1 MEEQQKEGNSEGP
14 SQGNSEELPV
24 ESSVKVA
31 PPAAPAA
38 PAKNSFYSED
48 QIARMKFFYKK
59 REGNPTLYTYDESGD
74 LAMYSQS
81 GSVTETITLRSYVA
95 HSKEIKDNRDQD
107 RLDEISEAETAYETA
122 LESLR
127 RAREEY
133 QSTKE
138 AQPYLAAHKEMVEA
152 DMILSRKRYGQ
163 RGIQILPNPSVR
175 DVLFDQPYEVRKL
188 FPNVGDPFKRELIR
202 FITREYPYYS
212 FEGSYTGEATD
223 AAPVESKKE
232 QIVEPRQLLKDG
244 RYARMIFQE
253 GSGENDIFSPFWPVD
268 FTTDNGKY
276 SSALQAYE
284 VARELEAFN
293 MGDIDA
299 AKHADLQKK
308 LLGTR
313 SGGTI
318 MRYMKEITTQ
328 VKDPKGTWM
337 MIYTNIFEQ
346 HEELKKRL
354 LATGTDAFVFIFKEP
369 AGVGMDA
376 SPSDPATWKGENAVG
391 SALEELRTE
400 FREGRGRLAGVRN
413 VAPGQSVISVEE
425 QSAAR
430 KNAIMGAQKKKAF
443 AFKPRGP
450 AA

>member
-1 MEEQQKEGNSEGP
+1 MEEQQKEGNSEVLPAEP
-14 SQGNSEELPV
+14 SVN
-24 ESSVKVA
+24 VA
-31 PPAAPAA
+31 PPAAPSA
-38 PAKNSFYSED
+38 PSAPPPLAKNSFYSED
-48 QIARMKFFYKK
+48 EIARMKFFYKK

-81 GSVTETITLRSYVA
+81 GSVTETIALRSYVA

-107 RLDEISEAETAYETA
+107 RLDEISEAETAYEVA

-127 RAREEY
+127 KAREEY

-163 RGIQILPNPSVR
+163 RGLQILPNPSVR
-175 DVLFDQPYEVRKL
+175 DVLFDQPHEVRKL
-188 FPNVGDPFKRELIR
+188 FPMIDPFKRELIR
-202 FITREYPYYS
+202 LITREYPYYS
-212 FEGSYTGEATD
+212 FEGSYTGEAAA

-232 QIVEPRQLLKDG
+232 QVVEPRQLLKDG

-253 GSGENDIFSPFWPVD
+253 GSGENDIFSPFWPVE

-354 LATGTDAFVFIFKEP
+354 LATGTDAFVFVFKEP

-376 SPSDPATWKGENAVG
+376 NPSDPATWKGDNAVG

-425 QSAAR
+425 QAAAR
-430 KNAIMGAQKKKAF
+430 QNAIMGAQKKKAF
-443 AFKPRGP
+443 TFKSRAP
-450 AA
+450 AP